1 MIEFKYK
8 MYQLKVK
15 ESINKNNLNKK
26 LNNEDSKKN
35 SYINISKKILT
46 IDNNIEY
53 RLNNNIFNPTNNSS
67 LNDWHKRL
75 ECRINSLIIN

>member
-1 MIEFKYK
+1 
-8 MYQLKVK
+8 MYHLKVK
-15 ESINKNNLNKK
+15 ENINKSNLDKK
-26 LNNEDSKKN
+26 LNNEN
-35 SYINISKKILT
+35 NENNENNVIISYSISKKLLE

-53 RLNNNIFNPTNNSS
+53 RLNNNIFNPTNNSY

>member
-15 ESINKNNLNKK
+15 ESINKSNFNKE
-26 LNNEDSKKN
+26 LNNKDNEKN
-35 SYINISKKILT
+35 SYINISKKLE

-67 LNDWHKRL
+67 LNEWHKRL

>member
-1 MIEFKYK
+1 

-15 ESINKNNLNKK
+15 ESINRSKLNKK
-26 LNNEDSKKN
+26 LNNEKN
-35 SYINISKKILT
+35 SYIDISKKLLT

-67 LNDWHKRL
+67 LNEWHKRL